1 MKKTLRNIAILMV
14 LLLGGY
20 FIYDYLQVDYIPE
33 KKRKF
38 YTSKNLQKLKPKFK
52 RRQLLHDEMPE
63 KIEAEPVAV
72 NITGTGKGL
81 GIIKET
87 IKALDQRNKEC
98 ESFLSNQLPNEEIID
113 PENPIF
119 SSPERVN
126 AKMSTVLN
134 NILNRTIALDALSKF
149 EDYFRENNEVEA
161 DLFFNSLRSTLICRG
176 ADTGLFLESA
186 YEAMKQGNWSK
197 EEIDE
202 FNGNMLAMLATSLE
216 TDILPDNLLF
226 SLNILRLVGSSTKQ
240 NEEFYVELDEVYG
253 RISAYEDNFFDE
265 IQDSKTIYSP
275 GDKFQNYFEEL
286 EEISDEVRYIINRRF
301 KDFSGNN

>member
-38 YTSKNLQKLKPKFK
+38 YTSKNLKKVQPKYK
-52 RRQLLHDEMPE
+52 RRQLLHEEMPE
-63 KIEAEPVAV
+63 QVESEPIAI
-72 NITGTGKGL
+72 NIQGSGKRIGE
-81 GIIKET
+81 IKE
-87 IKALDQRNKEC
+87 IIQALDRRNKEC
-98 ESFLSNQLPNEEIID
+98 EKFLSDQLPNEEIID

-119 SSPERVN
+119 SSPERVS
-126 AKMSTVLN
+126 AKMSLVLN
-134 NILNRTIALDALSKF
+134 NILNRDISLNSLQKF
-149 EDYFRENNEVEA
+149 EDFYRENNEVDA

-197 EEIDE
+197 QEIND
-202 FNGNMLAMLATSLE
+202 FNGNMLSLLSVSLE
-216 TDILPDNLLF
+216 NDILPDNLLF

-253 RISAYEDNFFDE
+253 RISAYEDSFFDE

-286 EEISDEVRYIINRRF
+286 EEISDDVRYIINRRF
-301 KDFSGNN
+301 KDYSESL